1 MRNLIGILALALSL
15 MPSAMF
21 AQVSN
26 NNDSDIAGWIFLF
39 ADKHS

>member
-1 MRNLIGILALALSL
+1 MRNLLGILAFALSL

-26 NNDSDIAGWIFLF
+26 NNED
-39 ADKHS
+39 